1 MNSAG
6 HQPTPDRPGRPA
18 SGAGPPLGLGGK
30 RVLVTGAD
38 GFIGSHLVET
48 LVRSGVDVRA
58 FVLYNSFG
66 SWGWL
71 DRAHADVL
79 DRLDVFM
86 GDVRDPNGVRTA
98 MVGCDVVLHLA
109 ALVAIPYSYHSPDSY
124 VDTNVKGTLNVLQAA
139 RDLGVQK
146 VVQTSTSEVYGTARF
161 VPITEEHPLQ
171 AQSPY
176 AATKIAGDQL
186 ALAFHRSF
194 GTPVAVIRPFNTY
207 GPRQSTRAVIPT
219 IVAQLA
225 AGVRELRLGALH
237 PTRDFSFVDDT
248 VDAFVRVAASDAAV
262 GEVIN
267 VGSGFEISIGDTAK
281 LIAELM
287 GRDVDIRIDEQRLRP
302 DGSEVER
309 LWADTGK
316 AERLLGRKPAE
327 DPFDGLR
334 TGLRKTIEWFTRPE
348 NLAGYRPHRYHL

>member
-1 MNSAG
+1 MN
-6 HQPTPDRPGRPA
+6 
-18 SGAGPPLGLGGK
+18 LEGK
-30 RVLVTGAD
+30 RILVTGAD
-38 GFIGSHLVET
+38 GFIGSHLVEA
-48 LVRSGVDVRA
+48 LVRRGLDVRA

-71 DRAHADVL
+71 DRADADVV
-79 DRLDVFM
+79 DGLDVFM

-98 MVGCDVVLHLA
+98 MTGCDVVLHLA
-109 ALVAIPYSYHSPDSY
+109 ALIAIPYSYHSPDSY

-176 AATKIAGDQL
+176 AATKVAADQL
-186 ALAFHRSF
+186 ALSFHRSF

-225 AGVRELRLGALH
+225 AGAGELRLGALH
-237 PTRDFSFVDDT
+237 PTRDFSYVADT
-248 VDAFVRVAASDAAV
+248 VDAFVRVAEADAAV
-262 GEVIN
+262 GEEIN
-267 VGSGFEISIGDTAK
+267 AGSGFEISIGATAH

-287 GRDVDIRIDEQRLRP
+287 GREVAIEVDAQRLRP
-302 DGSEVER
+302 EGSEVER

-316 AERLLGRKPAE
+316 AERLLGRAPAR
-327 DPFDGLR
+327 DPLDGLR
-334 TGLRKTIEWFTRPE
+334 AGLRRTIDWFTRPE
-348 NLAGYRPHRYHL
+348 NLAGYRPHRYQL